1 MKHLARLLI
10 YVAVTAFEGLLISG
24 VQAYITLQW
33 YYPFQWLV
41 DVQHLDEHGRVERLA
56 FGAGILIINLI
67 AAFVLSGG
75 LEELAHRRRLGYT
88 PTPATSDEDQ
98 LPQPEYEQ
106 SKNSFGRPIQPRRG
120 GRG

>member
-1 MKHLARLLI
+1 MKHLARSLI
-10 YVAVTAFEGLLISG
+10 YIVITACEGLLISG
-24 VQAYITLQW
+24 IQAYITLQW
-33 YYPFQWLV
+33 HYPFQWLV
-41 DVQHLDEHGRVERLA
+41 DVRHLDEHGRADRLA